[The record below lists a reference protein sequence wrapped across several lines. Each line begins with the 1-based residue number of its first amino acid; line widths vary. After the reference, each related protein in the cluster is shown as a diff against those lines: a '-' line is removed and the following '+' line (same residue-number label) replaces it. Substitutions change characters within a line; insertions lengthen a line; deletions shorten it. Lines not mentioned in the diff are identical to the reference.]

1 MIIQVNIFM
10 DDINPEDLISQLKAI
25 PADSN
30 KIARAC
36 QERPDLDKE
45 EIENF
50 VIQNSAKLIQ
60 DSLELIDNM
69 KEVVHHMPEAEN
81 MSALSELVKASS
93 GAIDTLNKIVL
104 QDKKSNTTLKAKEM
118 DIESR
123 KTLQQSDQQHSLTMS
138 REEIMAKLL
147 NHKDAI
153 DVDAKVKEPEQ
164 LN

>member
-1 MIIQVNIFM
+1 M
-10 DDINPEDLISQLKAI
+10 DDINPDDLISQLKAI
-25 PADSN
+25 PADSK
-30 KIARAC
+30 KISRAV
-36 QERPDLDKE
+36 QDRPDLEKE

-81 MSALSELVKASS
+81 MSALSELVKAST

-104 QDKKSNTTLKAKEM
+104 QDKKSNTTIKAKTME
-118 DIESR
+118 IES
-123 KTLQQSDQQHSLTMS
+123 KKELQQSDQTHALTMS

-147 NHKDAI
+147 NPKDVI
-153 DVDAKVKEPEQ
+153 DVDSEVKEPEKIT
-164 LN
+164 

>member
-1 MIIQVNIFM
+1 M
-10 DDINPEDLISQLKAI
+10 DDFNPDDLISQLKAI
-25 PADSN
+25 PTDS
-30 KIARAC
+30 KQITRAVQARP
-36 QERPDLDKE
+36 EIEKE

-81 MSALSELVKASS
+81 MSALSELVKAST

-104 QDKKSNTTLKAKEM
+104 QDKKSNTTIKAKQM

-123 KTLQQSDQQHSLTMS
+123 KELQNSDQQHALTMS
-138 REEIMAKLL
+138 REEVIAKLL
-147 NHKDAI
+147 NSKDAI
-153 DVDAKVKEPEQ
+153 DVDAEVKEPEKIT
-164 LN
+164 

>member
-1 MIIQVNIFM
+1 M
-10 DDINPEDLISQLKAI
+10 DDINPDDLISQLKAI
-25 PADSN
+25 PAVSN
-30 KIARAC
+30 KISRAVE
-36 QERPDLDKE
+36 QRPDLDKE

-81 MSALSELVKASS
+81 MSALSELVKAST

-118 DIESR
+118 DIDSKKE
-123 KTLQQSDQQHSLTMS
+123 LQQSDQKHSLTMS
-138 REEIMAKLL
+138 REEVIANLL
-147 NHKDAI
+147 NHKDVI
-153 DVDAKVKEPEQ
+153 NVESEVKEPDKIT
-164 LN
+164 

>member
-1 MIIQVNIFM
+1 M
-10 DDINPEDLISQLKAI
+10 DDINPDDLISQLKAI

-30 KIARAC
+30 KISRAV

-81 MSALSELVKASS
+81 MSALSELVKAST

-104 QDKKSNTTLKAKEM
+104 QDKKSNTTLKAKKM
-118 DIESR
+118 DIDSKKE
-123 KTLQQSDQQHSLTMS
+123 LQHSDQKHALTMS
-138 REEIMAKLL
+138 REEVIANLL
-147 NHKDAI
+147 NAKDAI
-153 DVDAKVKEPEQ
+153 DVEAEIKEPEK
-164 LN
+164 LT

>member
-1 MIIQVNIFM
+1 M
-10 DDINPEDLISQLKAI
+10 DDINPDDLISQLKAI

-30 KIARAC
+30 KISRAV
-36 QERPDLDKE
+36 QGRPELEKE

-81 MSALSELVKASS
+81 MSALSELVKAST

-104 QDKKSNTTLKAKEM
+104 QDKKSSTTLKAKKL
-118 DIESR
+118 DIDSR
-123 KTLQQSDQQHSLTMS
+123 KELQSSDQQHALTMS
-138 REEIMAKLL
+138 REEVIANLL
-147 NHKDAI
+147 NAKDAI
-153 DVDAKVKEPEQ
+153 DVESEVKKPDQ